1 MISWI
6 VATHDRGVLEANLL
20 PTVELIG
27 SDEIVVVEDAPSIA
41 VAYNRGQ
48 ARATQPVRCYV
59 HHDVQIL
66 DLPKLRAGLLEH
78 CPGSG
83 VVGVIGSRNPVVP
96 WWDGDT
102 LGSVVDARLGRLD
115 FGDGG
120 PCAYL
125 DGLLLATS
133 HSLEWDESYPGWHL
147 YDHDIC
153 QQMLAVGLPNL
164 CLPGGHL
171 LVRHETAG
179 PRSMS
184 ELDGWVEAAAVF
196 HAKWG
201 DTASTRGRADRW

>member
-6 VATHDRGVLEANLL
+6 VATHNRAILDANLL
-20 PTVELIG
+20 ATLELADG
-27 SDEIVVVEDAPSIA
+27 DELVVIEDAPSIA

-66 DLPKLRAGLLEH
+66 DLPKLRAELLEH

-115 FGDGG
+115 FGAGG

-153 QQMLAVGLPNL
+153 RQALDAGHTNW
-164 CLPGGHL
+164 CLEGGAE
-171 LVRHETAG
+171 LVRHNTSG
-179 PRSMS
+179 TSRMR
-184 ELDGWVEAAAVF
+184 ELVGW
-196 HAKWG
+196 
-201 DTASTRGRADRW
+201 DTGLARFIEKYPT